1 MCVALTVVLR
11 AVNKHGVAALLGVAA
26 DCAVRVGRRAAH
38 VLRNNF
44 VIIAATKLK
53 LRL

>member
-1 MCVALTVVLR
+1 MCVALAVVLR
-11 AVNKHGVAALLGVAA
+11 AVNKHGVTALLGVA
-26 DCAVRVGRRAAH
+26 AVRVGRRAAH

-44 VIIAATKLK
+44 VIIAVTKLK